1 MANQFATL
9 AWECRAGEDHSEIH
23 LQVLAVLAANDI
35 TVLDTPMGTSDGAED
50 TSLVVFRFTKG
61 AQLTA
66 IASDLDQLPLSF
78 VFTTSQVGNT
88 KAHSA
93 DVDGTKLS
101 KVTG

>member
-1 MANQFATL
+1 MASQFATL
-9 AWECRAGEDHSEIH
+9 VWECFAGEDHSENH

-35 TVLDTPMGTSDGAED
+35 AVLDTPMGADDGAPD

-78 VFTTSQVGNT
+78 VFTTSDVGNT

-93 DVDGTKLS
+93 DVDHAKLT